1 MPNDKLFKDSK
12 SEDLWTKDTNYF
24 DQEVLC
30 KIQNPKRTVY
40 QKFKLPTLVAA
51 AIFTLIWLGK
61 NNQSQT
67 DTNEELYQFVYDVT
81 YEALNDQEENDFLN
95 DDFNF

>member
-1 MPNDKLFKDSK
+1 MPNDKLFKDLK
-12 SEDLWTKDTNYF
+12 SEDLWTKDTNHF

-30 KIQNPKRTVY
+30 KIQNPNRTVY
-40 QKFKLPTLVAA
+40 QKFRLPVLVAA
-51 AIFTLIWLGK
+51 VIFTLIWLGK

-95 DDFNF
+95 EDFNF